1 MPPMGGRGAVLMRI
15 LGVVLALFLAY
26 VVGRAAGILL
36 GIGPHPAEAVA
47 IAVVLGW
54 LVIRSR
60 RR

>member
-1 MPPMGGRGAVLMRI
+1 MPLRI

-47 IAVVLGW
+47 IAAVLAW
-54 LVIRSR
+54 VVIRSR
-60 RR
+60 RH